1 MSLPLN
7 FSAPT
12 GQVQNTYAVPTRV
25 NPYLTSSQYNG
36 MQLHTPSGLYY
47 QGGTV
52 YEPFT
57 PKPVS
62 NYFGFPYYN
71 TPTRNPFSTRDTN
84 DEKDKSIKIGDQYFR
99 PFTGNAQGIID
110 GNLSMVSML
119 NQQPTYQPQPMA
131 NLFPSLNTS
140 LLQSQPTGDM
150 SGAGRFLGLLNS
162 PTINTQG
169 K

>member
-1 MSLPLN
+1 
-7 FSAPT
+7 
-12 GQVQNTYAVPTRV
+12 
-25 NPYLTSSQYNG
+25 LTKFKNG
-36 MQLHTPSGLYY
+36 
-47 QGGTV
+47 V
-52 YEPFT
+52 D
-57 PKPVS
+57 
-62 NYFGFPYYN
+62 YN

-99 PFTGNAQGIID
+99 PFTGNAQGIIN

-131 NLFPSLNTS
+131 NLFPSLDTG